1 MSEVEDEGTFGALEL
16 RRSTGFALASPET
29 GIATDGSQV
38 VEYHFPV
45 EIEVRVVPAA
55 DVDDVTRV
63 ALERLVDA
71 LRGAWS

>member
-1 MSEVEDEGTFGALEL
+1 MSEIEDVGTVGALEL
-16 RRSTGFALASPET
+16 QRSTGFALASPET
-29 GIATDGSQV
+29 GIAMDGSRV

-55 DVDDVTRV
+55 DADEVTRV

-71 LRGAWS
+71 LGGAWS